1 MSISRIA
8 SIVYALTIG
17 MFGINHFRYG
27 KGMGGMVPNW
37 FPGDATIWVYIAGAG
52 LILAA
57 ISIIINKYTRLACYL
72 LAAMLLLF
80 VFTLHLPSLLNGNET
95 AITGVLK
102 DTAMAMA
109 AIIIGEK
116 GK

>member
-17 MFGINHFRYG
+17 IFGINHFRFG
-27 KGMGGMVPNW
+27 KGMGGMVPTW
-37 FPGDATIWVYIAGAG
+37 FPGDATIWVYLAGAG

-57 ISIIINKYTRLACYL
+57 ISIIINKYTKLACYL
-72 LAAMLLLF
+72 LAAMLLIF
-80 VFTLHLPSLLNGNET
+80 VLTMHLPSLLNGNET

-109 AIIIGEK
+109 ALMIADK
-116 GK
+116 SK

>member
-1 MSISRIA
+1 MSPSRIA
-8 SIVYALTIG
+8 SIVYAITIG
-17 MFGINHFRYG
+17 IFGINHFRYG

-37 FPGDATIWVYIAGAG
+37 FPGDATVWVYIAGAG

-57 ISIIINKYTRLACYL
+57 ISIIIGKYTRLACYL
-72 LAAMLLLF
+72 LAGMLLLF
-80 VFTLHLPSLLNGNET
+80 VFTLHLPSLLKGNET

>member
-1 MSISRIA
+1 MNISRIA
-8 SIVYALTIG
+8 SIVYALTIAV
-17 MFGINHFRYG
+17 FGINHFRYG
-27 KGMGGMVPNW
+27 KGMGGMVPHW
-37 FPGDATIWVYIAGAG
+37 APGDATIWVYIAGAG

-57 ISIIINKYTRLACYL
+57 ISIIIGKFTKLACYL

-80 VFTLHLPSLLNGNET
+80 VFTLHLPAVFNGND
-95 AITGVLK
+95 AAMTGVLK

-109 AIIIGEK
+109 AVLIAER